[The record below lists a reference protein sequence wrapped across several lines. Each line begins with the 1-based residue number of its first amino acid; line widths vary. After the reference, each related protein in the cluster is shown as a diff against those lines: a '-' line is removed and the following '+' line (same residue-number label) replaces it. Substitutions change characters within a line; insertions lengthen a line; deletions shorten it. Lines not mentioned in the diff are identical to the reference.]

1 MTDIGTYSLRLPR
14 SLKTAV
20 ERLSETAH
28 FFADRKA
35 RADFK
40 TFDKIMK
47 RRGGERPRR
56 GDERPGKSGWPAAVI
71 CAAALAILR
80 VSLLPLYT
88 DFSRGFTHDSAYI
101 AIVARNLIHGKG
113 WVNDASWLVF
123 LHPAR
128 LPMPYRNANPLYP
141 LSTAVAAA
149 TLRLPVARAGLL
161 IAALASAILLLS
173 VFFLVSHFLKRPAAA
188 VVVAVA
194 VAVFPGLWEDSLY
207 MIPDSL
213 CLALLVAALACFVRA
228 ERVRYAIAAGV
239 LFSAAW
245 LTRSTAALAAPALL
259 VYAFLAWN
267 RRTAIL
273 RLATIG
279 AVALAI
285 ASPWLVYS
293 VHIWGSPFGSDGSYA
308 MFQDFYAQAHG
319 GSSDRFW
326 HSPDPPIPPK
336 AGAIFLH
343 ALKGIPTVV
352 RVWLRAGWE
361 DQHIPR
367 AVFVLALL
375 AVAMIFR
382 SRWRDPAP
390 IASAVFAV
398 TLIGVFAIKADTVE
412 TRYLAPLT
420 ALAVMWLGCGVA
432 TFIKPLPNSRG
443 SVTSLLAACAICAVY
458 IAIQDAALS
467 RQATAQTT
475 EANWRRDRRTLS
487 ATITHSDPV
496 IVADPY
502 FYSYDTGAQALSIP
516 DSDDAYLIR
525 YMDEYHSRWIML
537 TNTEIRFWKPA
548 WQTQLPAW
556 LRVRA
561 RLDEGILLERQPS

>member
-1 MTDIGTYSLRLPR
+1 MSGP
-14 SLKTAV
+14 
-20 ERLSETAH
+20 
-28 FFADRKA
+28 A
-35 RADFK
+35 R
-40 TFDKIMK
+40 
-47 RRGGERPRR
+47 
-56 GDERPGKSGWPAAVI
+56 SGWLAALICAVALAAVRI
-71 CAAALAILR
+71 
-80 VSLLPLYT
+80 SLLPLYT
-88 DFSRGFTHDSAYI
+88 DFSSGFTHDSAYI

-141 LSTAVAAA
+141 LSSAVMTKA
-149 TLRLPVARAGLL
+149 LSLPVARAGVL

-173 VFFLVSHFLKRPAAA
+173 VFFLVSYFLKRPAAA
-188 VVVAVA
+188 VAIAVA

-207 MIPDSL
+207 MIPDAL

-228 ERVRYAIAAGV
+228 ERTPYAVAAGV

-245 LTRSTAALAAPALL
+245 LTRSTAALVAPALL
-259 VYAFLAWN
+259 VYAFMAWN
-267 RRTAIL
+267 RRIAIL
-273 RLATIG
+273 RLATIA
-279 AVALAI
+279 AVALVV

-293 VHIWGSPFGSDGSYA
+293 AHIWGSPFGSDGSYA
-308 MFQDFYAQAHG
+308 IFQDFYAQAHG

-326 HSPDPPIPPK
+326 HSPDPPLPPN
-336 AGAIFLH
+336 AGAILMH

-367 AVFVLALL
+367 AVFVIALVC
-375 AVAMIFR
+375 VAIAFR
-382 SRWRDPAP
+382 NRWRNPAL
-390 IASAVFAV
+390 IASAIFAVTQIAVFAV
-398 TLIGVFAIKADTVE
+398 KADTVE

-420 ALAVMWLGCGVA
+420 ALAVIWLASGIAASRYRALVA
-432 TFIKPLPNSRG
+432 T
-443 SVTSLLAACAICAVY
+443 ACAICAVY
-458 IAIQDAALS
+458 IVIQDAALF
-467 RQATAQTT
+467 RQATTPTTAAQ
-475 EANWRRDRRTLS
+475 WRSDRRTLS
-487 ATITHSDPV
+487 ATIAHADPV

-502 FYSYDTGAQALSIP
+502 FYTYDTGAQSLSIP

-537 TNTEIRFWKPA
+537 TNDEIRFWKPQ
-548 WQTQLPAW
+548 WQNQLPAW

-561 RLDEGILLERQPS
+561 RFDEGILLERQPS

>member
-1 MTDIGTYSLRLPR
+1 V
-14 SLKTAV
+14 A
-20 ERLSETAH
+20 
-28 FFADRKA
+28 F
-35 RADFK
+35 
-40 TFDKIMK
+40 
-47 RRGGERPRR
+47 
-56 GDERPGKSGWPAAVI
+56 
-71 CAAALAILR
+71 AILR
-80 VSLLPLYT
+80 IGLLSLYT
-88 DFSRGFTHDSAYI
+88 DFSQGFTHDSAYI

-113 WVNDASWLVF
+113 WVNDASWLVL
-123 LHPAR
+123 LHPAQ

-141 LSTAVAAA
+141 LSTAVTAA

-173 VFFLVSHFLKRPAAA
+173 VFSLVSYFLKRPAAA
-188 VVVAVA
+188 VAIAVA
-194 VAVFPGLWEDSLY
+194 VAVFPALWEDSLY
-207 MIPDSL
+207 LIPDAL

-228 ERVRYAIAAGV
+228 QRIPYAVAAGV

-245 LTRSTAALAAPALL
+245 LTRSTAALVAPALL
-259 VYAFLAWN
+259 VYAFMFWN
-267 RRTAIL
+267 RRTATL

-279 AVALAI
+279 AMALVI
-285 ASPWLVYS
+285 ASPWLLYS
-293 VHIWGSPFGSDGSYA
+293 THIWGSPFGSDGSYA
-308 MFQDFYAQAHG
+308 IFQDFYAQAHD

-343 ALKGIPTVV
+343 ALKGVPTVV
-352 RVWLRAGWE
+352 RVWLRSGWE

-367 AVFVLALL
+367 AVFVLALVCV
-375 AVAMIFR
+375 AVIFR
-382 SRWRDPAP
+382 KHWRDPAL

-398 TLIGVFAIKADTVE
+398 TLIGVFAIKATTVE

-420 ALAVMWLGCGVA
+420 ALAVMWLASG
-432 TFIKPLPNSRG
+432 I
-443 SVTSLLAACAICAVY
+443 VTSRYRALVAAACAICAIY
-458 IAIQDAALS
+458 IVIQDAKLF
-467 RQATAQTT
+467 RQATTQTAEAQ
-475 EANWRRDRRTLS
+475 WRRDRRTLS
-487 ATITHSDPV
+487 ATITHADPV

-502 FYSYDTGAQALSIP
+502 FYTYDTGAQALSIP

-537 TNTEIRFWKPA
+537 TNDEIRFWKPA

-561 RLDEGILLERQPS
+561 RFDEGILLERQPS